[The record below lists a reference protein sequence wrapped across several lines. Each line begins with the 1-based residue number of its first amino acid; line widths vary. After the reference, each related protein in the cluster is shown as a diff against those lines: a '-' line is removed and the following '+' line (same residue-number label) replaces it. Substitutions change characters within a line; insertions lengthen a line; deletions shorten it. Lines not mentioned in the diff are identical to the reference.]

1 MPDSPGVP
9 GERHL
14 LFAVVRLHVTDPR
27 GLLLGFDAFDERA
40 FRAGVTQL
48 AAAVSRRNLRIRT

>member
-14 LFAVVRLHVTDPR
+14 VFAVLRLHVTDPR
-27 GLLLGFDAFDERA
+27 GLLLGFDALDEKA
-40 FRAGVTQL
+40 IRAGVTQL
-48 AAAVSRRNLRIRT
+48 AAAVSRRILCSRT